1 MNIVKEFFDKELLF
15 SILGKLFVALIILV
29 IGVMVTHFVIKT
41 LQKLL
46 FKGPENQKKKTLFTV
61 FSSLAK
67 YVIYFITLVSVL
79 EVFGV
84 PSGSV
89 VAIASVGSVAVG
101 FGAQALV
108 KDIISGLFILT
119 ENQYNVDDVIE
130 IADYTGT
137 VEEMSLRTTIL
148 RTAKGEQCIIPNGEI
163 RAVKNYSRDYM
174 KAFVEVPVP
183 YEKDLDEVIKLLETH
198 LSTYYVEGSTLS
210 NPEIVGMT
218 DFGDSAVMLRVAC
231 VCVPGKNWGIE
242 RELRKMIKKIFDDHG
257 IEIPFNTTTVHLVN
271 ENKN

>member
-1 MNIVKEFFDKELLF
+1 MKIIEEFINEELLK
-15 SILGKLFVALIILV
+15 SVLGKLLLTAIILA
-29 IGVMVTHFVIKT
+29 IGILVTHFVIKT
-41 LQKLL
+41 LQKIL
-46 FKGPENQKKKTLFTV
+46 FKGPEHQKKKTLFTV

-79 EVFGV
+79 EVFGI

-108 KDIISGLFILT
+108 KDIIAGLFVLT
-119 ENQYNVDDVIE
+119 ENQYNIDDVIE
-130 IADYTGT
+130 IADHTGT

-163 RAVKNYSRDYM
+163 RTVKNYSRDYM
-174 KAFVEVPVP
+174 KAFIDVPVP
-183 YEKDLDEVIKLLETH
+183 YEQDLDKVIAILEND
-198 LSTYYVEGSTLS
+198 LSTYFVEGSTLS

-242 RELRKMIKKIFDDHG
+242 RELRKMIKKILDENN
-257 IEIPFNTTTVHLVN
+257 IEIPFNTTTIHMA
-271 ENKN
+271 KDK

>member
-1 MNIVKEFFDKELLF
+1 MMDIIKDYFDKKLLL
-15 SILGKLFVALIILV
+15 SVLGKLFSAALIMLIGIL
-29 IGVMVTHFVIKT
+29 VTHFVIKT

-46 FKGPENQKKKTLFTV
+46 FKGHENQKKKTLFTV

-79 EVFGV
+79 EVFGI
-84 PSGSV
+84 PSSSV

-119 ENQYNVDDVIE
+119 ENQYNVDDVVE

-163 RAVKNYSRDYM
+163 RAVKNLSRDYM
-174 KAFVEVPVP
+174 KAFVDVPVP
-183 YEKDLDEVIKLLETH
+183 YEADVDDIISLLEQH
-198 LSTYYVEGSTLS
+198 IANYYVEGETLAK
-210 NPEIVGMT
+210 PEIIGMT
-218 DFGDSAVMLRVAC
+218 EFGDSAVMLRVAC
-231 VCVPGKNWGIE
+231 VCVPGKNWGVE
-242 RELRKMIKKIFDDHG
+242 RELRKIIKKTFDENNID
-257 IEIPFNTTTVHLVN
+257 IPFNTTTVHLKQD
-271 ENKN
+271 E